1 MKMIGKNSPDFA
13 CGQVLYSIKMSELDY
28 LVKETP
34 YSIYVTIRKKFVK
47 GHTDADDTSEKVDII
62 DVTTEMLKKKLQIA
76 EKENKGLKE
85 KIADDLQIT
94 EMLRVEYEELEMKTD
109 NLESDKSEL
118 EDTIEELYREISQ
131 LKQKENTFVEIKEEN
146 MILKDN
152 LKNLDAEIGDLK
164 SKYDEVKSNVDFKD
178 IDAKRKIDE
187 LEDTIQE
194 YLNEIKRLKELNIMQ
209 CNKFE
214 EVVNI
219 DEEEPSTSKCGNC
232 DYKGE
237 DECDMKVHKDSNIKC
252 NICGIIFCGEVDIK
266 NHNEKAHKT
275 NLEETESTSSGSTST
290 LKLGDEC
297 QTCHVIFATTE
308 KLKKHLC
315 RITIRNPSFCDMY
328 IKHWIAVNN
337 CNLIYHRIK
346 KIEIAIIH
354 CQNCIKTNQGV
365 VKDFQPSGS
374 QRKRTESMVCGIWTE
389 QNS

>member
-34 YSIYVTIRKKFVK
+34 YSIYVTLRKKFIK
-47 GHTDADDTSEKVDII
+47 GYTDADDTSEKVDII

-146 MILKDN
+146 LILKDN

-219 DEEEPSTSKCGNC
+219 DEEEPSTSKCGIVTI
-232 DYKGE
+232 
-237 DECDMKVHKDSNIKC
+237 KVRMN
-252 NICGIIFCGEVDIK
+252 
-266 NHNEKAHKT
+266 
-275 NLEETESTSSGSTST
+275 
-290 LKLGDEC
+290 
-297 QTCHVIFATTE
+297 VI
-308 KLKKHLC
+308 
-315 RITIRNPSFCDMY
+315 
-328 IKHWIAVNN
+328 
-337 CNLIYHRIK
+337 
-346 KIEIAIIH
+346 
-354 CQNCIKTNQGV
+354 
-365 VKDFQPSGS
+365 
-374 QRKRTESMVCGIWTE
+374 
-389 QNS
+389 